1 LGDPGC
7 DASRNS
13 VRILCDLQPDFC
25 ELAMKIFLKALAAL
39 ALLAL
44 AVWAIRSDAE
54 RDVGNVSAEAFAAQ
68 AAAGP
73 GADPSWRRNAL
84 WDDGKAEFC
93 AYDVIWAHYGHRFDG
108 RALLILVKEPW
119 APDLNVKVDTPRR
132 DGFDVLKLNHVR
144 DVPTGIY
151 TYHQMASVF
160 TRRDS
165 GALQKIAATS
175 SEACGVS
182 TAEMIGGRLETRSY
196 FDGQGDRSMAY
207 PAGALPE
214 DGLPASLRDYVA
226 GRAPATLQ
234 IFPSLLAGRFAD
246 LKPAV
251 YRVEKREAADG
262 IEIRLTSGPSVL
274 TYTFAKE
281 APYLLLRFERE
292 DGTVYR
298 MAKCE
303 RIAYWE
309 RHNPGDEAWLPP
321 GVR

>member
-1 LGDPGC
+1 
-7 DASRNS
+7 
-13 VRILCDLQPDFC
+13 
-25 ELAMKIFLKALAAL
+25 MKIFLKSVAAL
-39 ALLAL
+39 ILLAL

-54 RDVGNVSAEAFAAQ
+54 REVGSVDAAPRAAAAQ
-68 AAAGP
+68 GDAA
-73 GADPSWRRNAL
+73 WRRSAL

-93 AYDVIWAHYGHRFDG
+93 AYEVTWARYSHHFDG

-119 APDLNVKVDTPRR
+119 APDLNVKADQPRQ

-151 TYHQMASVF
+151 TYHQMASLF

-182 TAEMIGGRLETRSY
+182 TAEMVGGRLETRSY
-196 FDGQGDRSMAY
+196 FDGQGDRSVPY

-226 GRAPATLQ
+226 GKAPETLQ
-234 IFPSLLAGRFAD
+234 VFPSLMAARFPD
-246 LKPAV
+246 LKPAA
-251 YRVEKREAADG
+251 YRVEKKEAADG
-262 IEIRLTSGPSVL
+262 VEIRLTSGPSVL
-274 TYTFAKE
+274 TYTFEKE
-281 APYLLLRFERE
+281 APYLLRRFERE

-298 MAKCE
+298 LAKCE
-303 RIAYWE
+303 RIPYWE
-309 RHNPGDEAWLPP
+309 MHGPGDERWLPE
-321 GVR
+321 RTR